1 MKGKNNT
8 PVFSAI
14 VLRVL
19 EVRFKEIVRVKLVSQ
34 TVFELVLKSRA
45 DAGAFL
51 ADFDGY
57 MVHLVSE
64 FGEIDQGYAFRI
76 FQSARMIAE
85 LNYNELNN
93 INEINVNLYPTTNH
107 GN

>member
-1 MKGKNNT
+1 MKGKKKT

-14 VLRVL
+14 VLHVL
-19 EVRFKEIVRVKLVSQ
+19 EIRFNEIVRVKLVSQ

-45 DAGAFL
+45 DAVAFL

-64 FGEIDQGYAFRI
+64 FGEFDEAYTFRI
-76 FQSARMIAE
+76 FQSTRLKGE

-93 INEINVNLYPTTNH
+93 MEQESVNLKSNQQYGT
-107 GN
+107 